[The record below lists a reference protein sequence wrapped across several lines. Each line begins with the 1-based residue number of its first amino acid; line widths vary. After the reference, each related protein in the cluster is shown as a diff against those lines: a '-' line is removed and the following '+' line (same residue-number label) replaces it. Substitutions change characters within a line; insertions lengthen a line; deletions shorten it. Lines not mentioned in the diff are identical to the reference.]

1 MAKQEVNCALS
12 DRKAGQGHALLS
24 ASGSD
29 RWLNCPPSAKLEA
42 GIEEKSSE
50 YAREGTFAHALAELK
65 LACYL
70 ENITALEYNRR
81 LQRLNQDKFYSQE
94 LEDDVEI
101 YVDFAIEKINEA
113 KARTQDAVV
122 LLEARLDYSPWVP
135 EGFGT
140 GDLVLV
146 TDGVLEVVD
155 LKFGRGVQVSAVDN
169 SQMRLYALGAIHQ
182 FSVLYR
188 INTVKMTIHQPR
200 LDNISTAEMPL
211 EELLHWGEHTAKP
224 IADLAFRGQ
233 GEFKSGEHC
242 RFCKVR
248 FTCRARA
255 DEHMKL
261 ARHDFKKPPLLTDEE
276 ITEILSVTDALQ
288 KWVNDVQAY
297 ALDQAV
303 NHNKEWPGYKLIEG
317 RSYRRYEDEVQAAE
331 VLMAAGFGE
340 ERIYAKKLLGIT
352 AMERLMGKEQFKE
365 LLGPYIKKPPGK
377 PKLVS
382 VDDKRPAIKSTAEID
397 FKEEI

>member
-1 MAKQEVNCALS
+1 MTE
-12 DRKAGQGHALLS
+12 HALLS

-29 RWLNCPPSAKLEA
+29 RWLNCPPSARLEA
-42 GIEEKSSE
+42 EIKEKTSQ
-50 YAREGTFAHALAELK
+50 YAQEGTFAHAMAELR
-65 LACYL
+65 LAHYL
-70 ENITALEYNRR
+70 GNITLLEQNSKFTK
-81 LQRLNQDKFYSQE
+81 LKQDKFYSQE
-94 LEDDVEI
+94 LEDDVQI

-113 KARTQDAVV
+113 KTRTKDAVV
-122 LLEARLDYSPWVP
+122 LLEARLDYSPWVR

-146 TDGVLEVVD
+146 TDDVLEVVD

-169 SQMRLYALGAIHQ
+169 SQMRLYALGAINQ
-182 FSVLYR
+182 FSVLYN

-200 LDNISTAEMPL
+200 LDNISTDEMPVK
-211 EELLHWGEHTAKP
+211 ELVHWGEQTAKP
-224 IADLAFRGQ
+224 IADMAFKGK
-233 GEFKSGEHC
+233 GEFKPGEHC

-255 DEHMKL
+255 DEHLKL
-261 ARHDFKKPPLLTDEE
+261 AQHDFKKPPLLTDKE
-276 ITEILSVTDALQ
+276 IFEILAVTDALQ
-288 KWVNDVQAY
+288 SWVSDIQAY

-317 RSYRRYEDEVQAAE
+317 RSYRRYTDEAQAAE
-331 VLMAAGFGE
+331 VLMAVGFGE
-340 ERIYAKKLLGIT
+340 EQIYAKKLLGIT
-352 AMERLMGKEQFKE
+352 AMERLVGKGEFNE

-397 FKEEI
+397 FKEDL